1 MNLAETWEYLEE
13 DIGTAGGSGR
23 VQRRIL
29 PRGRRNVFLALEVPS
44 GNRMLILRV
53 STGSLAGVPMPPDSG
68 GLVLRLSHRG
78 DPGAETDFE
87 LMLTDAQHRDI
98 FDLLVRDL
106 VEAAEQ
112 PEDEGVGVALLMARL
127 SNWQQLLRRLS
138 PRGLSPEARLGI
150 WGELWVMREV
160 LAPAIG
166 IADAISAWRGPM
178 GADQDFQMGAVCME
192 VKTSAAHSLDRIPV
206 ASERQLEVPEDV
218 ALVLVGLSVDAR
230 IGHGET
236 LGDMIRVVRS
246 AAAGAGCLS
255 MLDDR
260 LEGGGCG
267 GCGGE
272 DAHLDDDMG
281 YSVRALAPF
290 LVGPGFPRLV
300 SADLAVGVSDVRY
313 SISLASCR
321 PHMMGAEDLEELL
334 RDIP

>member
-1 MNLAETWEYLEE
+1 MNLAETWGYLE
-13 DIGTAGGSGR
+13 DDVGAAGGSGR

-29 PRGRRNVFLALEVPS
+29 PRGLRNVFVAMEVPS
-44 GNRMLILRV
+44 GNRMMILRV
-53 STGSLAGVPMPPDSG
+53 STVSLAGMPIPPDSG

-78 DPGAETDFE
+78 DPATETDVE
-87 LMLTDAQHRDI
+87 LVLTDGQHRDI

-112 PEDEGVGVALLMARL
+112 PDDEAVGVARLLARL

-138 PRGLSPEARLGI
+138 PRGLSPEAQLGI
-150 WGELWVMREV
+150 WGELWVLREV

-166 IADAISAWRGPM
+166 IGDAISAWRGPM

-192 VKTSAAHSLDRIPV
+192 VKTSAAHGLDRIPV

-218 ALVLVGLSVDAR
+218 VLVLVGLSVDAR

-236 LGDMIRVVRS
+236 LCDMIRVVRS
-246 AAAGAGCLS
+246 AAAAAGCLS

-267 GCGGE
+267 AE
-272 DAHLDDDMG
+272 DAHLHGEMG
-281 YSVRALAPF
+281 YSVRSSVSF

-300 SADLAVGVSDVRY
+300 STDLPVGVSDVRY
-313 SISLASCR
+313 RISLASCR
-321 PHMMGAEDLEELL
+321 PHMMSEEGLRELL
-334 RDIP
+334 GDIP